1 MSVQQVGSPSAIRLR
16 FGPFELNVAE
26 RSLRKT
32 NQVIPLGGRAY
43 DILIALLENA
53 GEVVGKAELIARAWP
68 DVTVEEGSLRVHLSA
83 LRKALGDG
91 QFGNKYIANI
101 QGHGYRFI
109 APVTHLPADHD
120 RSGASAGLSN
130 LPPALG
136 RMVGRENIVREIQGW
151 LQTEQRLI
159 TILGAGGIG
168 KTTVALSVGHGALAD
183 FSGAAFFVDLSTVN
197 DKEHLIGAIAS
208 AVGLDSQLV
217 DPKEALLNFLR
228 PRRMLIIL
236 DSCEHLIEKAAEIA
250 DYIFQNVPDI
260 YILATSREALH
271 VPGERVLRLCPLD
284 CPPEQPGL
292 TASEV
297 LAYPAVRLFV
307 ERISARGGGFS
318 LTDDE
323 APIVAEICRKLD
335 GIALAIELAAG
346 RAANFGVRNTVA
358 KLGSRLDLLKFGRR
372 TANPRHQTL
381 KATLDWSHDHLSEVE
396 RVVFRRVAIFIGHFT
411 LEAALAVGKEGEIGQ
426 FEIES
431 AVENLVNKSLM
442 GVRTSSRGTLYRLLD
457 TTRGYALEKLAV
469 SGEHDSIA
477 ARHANF
483 SIQLLESNRGNLFDL
498 EPAEAPA
505 GALRDYLG
513 NIRAALEWSFGSSG
527 NDNSAIRMAAA
538 AAQLFLAMS
547 FFMECRGW
555 MERAI
560 DRTAVDC
567 DSRDQ
572 MEIYASLALSLMFT
586 AGNSERVRD
595 AFNTALTYAEQ
606 REDSYQQLRLL
617 SGLSMYL
624 HRTIDAAGSL
634 EVALRAESVAKKT
647 GSPEDAA
654 LADSMLGAA
663 YYMLGNH
670 LRAQKHL
677 ERALHSSPPSR
688 RFNATQYLFDL
699 RTTSLFILTRSHW
712 FAGKLD
718 RAARDAERTIEEAE
732 RSDHPIALCRAL
744 ILTMPFY
751 FWIDDL
757 QRIERNLSKLEL
769 VAEKYSLAPF
779 RAVAVGLKGRHLIR
793 VGQTMDGVHHL
804 QDSLEKLR
812 ILQYEMLVTDF
823 VSELAVNLAEQN
835 QRAEALALIDASIA
849 TQLGSNRPLHL
860 PGLFLA
866 KGLAFVC
873 GESQQNDLALECFK
887 EAMTLAGQQS
897 ALSFELRAGLELA
910 RLWIDWGQIQR
921 AHDLIGPIY
930 RRFTEGLT
938 TPDLILARQIL
949 EQTTFGR
956 GKPGEGWR
964 NHRAERKSLNR
975 RSPKSQIAETQAV
988 NRGGNGSDSPTR
1000 F

>member
-1 MSVQQVGSPSAIRLR
+1 MRLR

-26 RSLRKT
+26 RSLKKA

-83 LRKALGDG
+83 LRKALRKALGDG
-91 QFGNKYIANI
+91 QFGDKYIAHI
-101 QGHGYRFI
+101 QGHGYSFI
-109 APVTHLPADHD
+109 APVTRLPAD
-120 RSGASAGLSN
+120 RGRGNASSGLSN

-136 RMVGRENIVREIQGW
+136 RMVGRDDVVLEIQAR
-151 LQTEQRLI
+151 LQTEHLI
-159 TILGAGGIG
+159 TILGAGGMG
-168 KTTVALSVGHGALAD
+168 KTTVALAVGHSALAH
-183 FSGAAFFVDLSTVN
+183 FSGAVFFVDLSTAR
-197 DKEHLIGAIAS
+197 DKEQVIGAIAS
-208 AVGLDSQLV
+208 AIGLDPQLV
-217 DPKEALLNFLR
+217 DPKEALPNFLR
-228 PRRMLIIL
+228 PRRVLIIL
-236 DSCEHLIEKAAEIA
+236 DSCEHLIEKTAEIA
-250 DYIFQNVPDI
+250 DYIFQNTPDI
-260 YILATSREALH
+260 YILATSREALR
-271 VPGERVLRLCPLD
+271 VPGERVFRLCPLD
-284 CPPEQPGL
+284 CPPEQPRL

-297 LAYPAVRLFV
+297 LAYPAARLFA
-307 ERISARGGGFS
+307 ERVSARRGDFS
-318 LTDDE
+318 LGDDE
-323 APIVAEICRKLD
+323 APMVAEICRKLD

-381 KATLDWSHDHLSEVE
+381 KATLDWSHDHLSEVD
-396 RVVFRRVAIFIGHFT
+396 RVVLRRVAIFIGHFT

-426 FEIES
+426 FEIEG

-457 TTRGYALEKLAV
+457 TTRCYALEKLAV

-483 SIQLLESNRGNLFDL
+483 SIQLLESNRDNLFDL

-513 NIRAALEWSFGSSG
+513 NIGAALEWSFGSSG
-527 NDNSAIRMAAA
+527 NDNTAIRMAAA

-547 FFMECRGW
+547 FFVECRSW

-560 DRTAVDC
+560 DRMAVDC

-595 AFNTALTYAEQ
+595 AFNTALTFAER
-606 REDSYQQLRLL
+606 REDTYQQLRLL

-624 HRTIDAAGSL
+624 YRMTDAAGSL

-663 YYMLGNH
+663 YHMLGDH
-670 LRAQKHL
+670 VRAPKHL
-677 ERALHSSPPSR
+677 ERALRRSPSPR
-688 RFNATQYLFDL
+688 RFHPTQYLFDL
-699 RTTSLFILTRSHW
+699 RTTSLFDLTRSHW
-712 FAGKLD
+712 FAGNLD
-718 RAARDAERTIEEAE
+718 RAGRYAERTIEEAE
-732 RSDHPIALCRAL
+732 RSGHPIALCRAL
-744 ILTMPFY
+744 ILTMPLY

-757 QRIERNLSKLEL
+757 GQVERNLSGLEL
-769 VAEKYSLAPF
+769 TAEKYSLEPY
-779 RAVAVGLKGRHLIR
+779 RAVAVGLKGRYLIR
-793 VGQTMDGVHHL
+793 VGQTVDGICHL

-812 ILQYEMLVTDF
+812 ILRYEPLVTDF
-823 VSELAVNLAEQN
+823 ISDLAVGLAKRNKRE
-835 QRAEALALIDASIA
+835 EALALIDSSIA
-849 TQLGSNRPLHL
+849 AQLRSKRPLHL
-860 PGLFLA
+860 PALFLA

-873 GESQQNDLALECFK
+873 GESQQNTLAQECFK
-887 EAMTLAGQQS
+887 EAFMLAGQQS

-910 RLWIDWGQIQR
+910 RLWIDQGQIRR
-921 AHDLIGPIY
+921 AYDLIGPIY
-930 RRFTEGLT
+930 GRFTEGLA
-938 TPDLILARQIL
+938 TPDLILARRIL
-949 EQTTFGR
+949 EQTSVR
-956 GKPGEGWR
+956 GAANRAKDGEIIGQS
-964 NHRAERKSLNR
+964 ESLNR
-975 RSPKSQIAETQAV
+975 RCP
-988 NRGGNGSDSPTR
+988 NGK
-1000 F
+1000 